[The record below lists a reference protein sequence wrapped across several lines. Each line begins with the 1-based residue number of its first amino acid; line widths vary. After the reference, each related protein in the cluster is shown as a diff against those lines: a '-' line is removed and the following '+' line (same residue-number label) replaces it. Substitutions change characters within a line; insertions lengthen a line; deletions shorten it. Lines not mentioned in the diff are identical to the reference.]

1 MRIFESTRDKKC
13 QASASLAI
21 LNGLAED
28 GGLYMLRDL
37 SELKIDLNSILDLD
51 YYQLAELIL
60 GKLLDDYT
68 AEEIHHCVHAA
79 YEGKFSADDITPL
92 VKVGDVHLLEL
103 FHGPT

>member
-28 GGLYMLRDL
+28 GGLYMLCDL

-68 AEEIHHCVHAA
+68 AEEIHHCVNDHQ
-79 YEGKFSADDITPL
+79 
-92 VKVGDVHLLEL
+92 
-103 FHGPT
+103 